1 MEYSIREFLDL
12 FNEGELDVKRYFN
25 NYDTFFSILQKKGL
39 IDELDP
45 IHGYNSDDWQ
55 NEYLLW
61 LWRTDNYGKLN
72 NLIEKILSDVDFD
85 EKGNVY
91 MVRHDRGDLADLFC
105 DNRRNDLDQ
114 ETVRKILGGEDVY
127 ELYSETTDDVYRD
140 VIEELNKENLNYLKN
155 YIVEILKGKQL
166 SPETEE
172 MELIAAE
179 QGHDEYWEI
188 DSENVARI
196 LDDKNSMNSL
206 LDDEL
211 SDLKSELY
219 SIHNSAYNSAYEE
232 QIYEDIWDE
241 LSDFFDGKGNFE
253 TVPHPY
259 KKDTRM
265 ERFRIPISDFYG
277 VISDFLSEN
286 KGYGGSGTL
295 DYHGSFLQILV
306 DSVDCLSVHAPD
318 YANPSRVDKN
328 INSFFRDYL

>member
-25 NYDTFFSILQKKGL
+25 DYDTFFTILLKKGL
-39 IDELDP
+39 LDELDP
-45 IHGYNSDDWQ
+45 IHGQDADDWQ
-55 NEYLLW
+55 NDYLLW
-61 LWRTDNYGKLN
+61 LWKTDSYEKLN
-72 NLIEKILSDVDFD
+72 YWLEKILSDVDFD

-105 DNRRNDLDQ
+105 DNRRNDISKD
-114 ETVRKILGGEDVY
+114 TVKAILSGEDIFEPY
-127 ELYSETTDDVYRD
+127 WDTTDNVYRD
-140 VIEELNKENLNYLKN
+140 VIEELDKENLNYLKK
-155 YIVEILKGKQL
+155 YIVENLKGKQL

-188 DSENVARI
+188 DSNNVARI
-196 LDDKNSMNSL
+196 LDNEDSMKSL

-219 SIHNSAYNSAYEE
+219 SIHNGAYNSAYEE
-232 QIYEDIWDE
+232 EIYEDIWKE
-241 LSDFFDGKGNFE
+241 LNNFFDGYGNFE

-259 KKDTRM
+259 KKDTQM

-295 DYHGSFLQILV
+295 EYHGSFLQILI
-306 DSVDCLSVHAPD
+306 DSEDCLSVNAPD
-318 YANPSRVDKN
+318 YPSPSKIDKN